1 MADIEALFEAGQFQT
16 VVTHLEGQA
25 RTARESTLLGIAL
38 IRVGRLDDAEVALTR
53 AAVQGDREG
62 QVELGNVLRALGRF
76 EEAIQH
82 FEGVTPD
89 LTGELQLRALRWWGV
104 AEFQAGYTEDGLKRV
119 ERAWH
124 GYLALGDSELSARVT
139 TSLAQ
144 MYRKTGNDKRA
155 KTLLSE
161 AVHTL
166 PSGPF
171 PGPRISALRQLLELH
186 LAHGEFVQA
195 REVLTEAKRTLQGT
209 QAPRESALL
218 LGSEAELCRLT
229 GDART
234 YTLVLEQLRPLAEQ
248 LGDRELRLWTV
259 SRLAEH
265 YSLHGQHGKAVD
277 VLLSFGLMPEDWP
290 AELWAT
296 SGVIERRRGDLA
308 AAEAS
313 LSRAAAMF
321 REAGRVPELCRVL
334 LHFAAACLRAGGED
348 VDTKVIPA
356 LTEAIMQLL
365 RLRQLTEFKPDF
377 EELSELL
384 HYAVLEPETAPLMEP
399 LLDQLAHLN
408 LVGTAWLPEDG
419 NIQVTVK
426 TLGQMAVFKDGLEVP
441 FTRTGCV
448 PLLVYLALKPGRTRA
463 QMQFD
468 LWPDKEPTT
477 GGAYVRQC
485 LKELRD
491 RLGHELI
498 HYQGPHHAP
507 QYYLGRLVHV
517 DLDITHFLE
526 AIERKEVARAL
537 ALYRGEFLPGAD
549 PCDWID
555 TQRESLLLAL
565 TLELRSQMIQA
576 RQDGDHRRV
585 VLLANQYLRIEP
597 YDLDVLEERVASA
610 RLVASPQELA
620 RYTAELN
627 RFHYN

>member
-1 MADIEALFEAGQFQT
+1 MADIEALFEAGQFQA

-38 IRVGRLDDAEVALTR
+38 IRVGRLDEAEVALTR
-53 AAVQGDREG
+53 AAVQGDQEG
-62 QVELGNVLRALGRF
+62 QVELGNVLRGLGRF

-82 FEGVTPD
+82 FEAVTPD

-104 AEFQAGYTEDGLKRV
+104 AEFQAGYTEEGLKRV

-124 GYLALGDSELSARVT
+124 GYLALGESELSARVT

-161 AVHTL
+161 AIHAL

-186 LAHGEFVQA
+186 LAHGEFAQA
-195 REVLTEAKRTLQGT
+195 REVLAEAKRSLQGLH
-209 QAPRESALL
+209 APRESALL

-229 GDART
+229 GDTRT
-234 YTLVLEQLRPLAEQ
+234 YTLVLEELRPLAEQ

-277 VLLSFGLMPEDWP
+277 VLLSFGLMPEGWP

-296 SGVIERRRGDLA
+296 NGVIERRRGDLA
-308 AAEAS
+308 TAEAS
-313 LSRAAAMF
+313 LDRAAAMF
-321 REAGRVPELCRVL
+321 REAGRIPELCRVL
-334 LHFAAACLRAGGED
+334 LHYAATCLRAGDED
-348 VDTKVIPA
+348 VDRKVVPA
-356 LTEAIMQLL
+356 LTEAITQLL

-408 LVGTAWLPEDG
+408 LVGTARLPEDG
-419 NIQVTVK
+419 DLQVTVK
-426 TLGQMAVFKDGLEVP
+426 TLGKMAVFKDGLEVP
-441 FTRTGCV
+441 FTRTGCI

-468 LWPDKEPTT
+468 LWPDKEPIT

-491 RLGHELI
+491 KLGHELI

-526 AIERKEVARAL
+526 AVNRKEVARAL

-565 TLELRSQMIQA
+565 TLELRSQMTQA
-576 RQDGDHRRV
+576 RRDGDHRRV

-597 YDLDVLEERVASA
+597 HDLEVLEERVASA
-610 RLVASPQELA
+610 RVVASPQELA